1 MDKKTVVSSKIPVV
15 GPYSSAVEA
24 NGFVFLS
31 GQIPVDPKTGEMIG
45 DIKGATRQVL
55 VNIRSLLSEMG
66 LSLAHIVKTTI
77 FLKNMD
83 EFSAVNE
90 VYAEFFTSEPPARST
105 VEVSALPKGAPLEIE
120 AVAVK
125 G

>member
-31 GQIPVDPKTGEMIG
+31 GQIPLDPETGEMIG

-120 AVAVK
+120 AVVVR